1 MINMVDGGFMIN
13 MVDMVIMINMMIY
26 IRNNVDIVPIITKSE
41 QIKLLYES
49 YDFPSLLHLYI
60 KGI

>member
-1 MINMVDGGFMIN
+1 MN
-13 MVDMVIMINMMIY
+13 MVDMVIMIY

-60 KGI
+60 KEIKGAYLIYI

>member
-13 MVDMVIMINMMIY
+13 MVDMVIMINMVDMVIMIY
-26 IRNNVDIVPIITKSE
+26 IRNNVDIRTDP
-41 QIKLLYES
+41 LLYEN